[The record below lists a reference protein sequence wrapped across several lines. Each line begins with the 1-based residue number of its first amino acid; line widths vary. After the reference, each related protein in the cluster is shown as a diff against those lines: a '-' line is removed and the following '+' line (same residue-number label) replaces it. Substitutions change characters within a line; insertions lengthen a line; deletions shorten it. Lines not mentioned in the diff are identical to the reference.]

1 MKGFFVAGK
10 ENQNAIKTHCF
21 FSGIPSKVL
30 FYKVRRGEIRD
41 QNSTQVIFLKKKSFF
56 FGNKI
61 WLKSLQE
68 SCIQSRER
76 PQHSASA

>member
-10 ENQNAIKTHCF
+10 ENQNVMKTHCF
-21 FSGIPSKVL
+21 FLGIPSKVL
-30 FYKVRRGEIRD
+30 FYKVRRGEIRH
-41 QNSTQVIFLKKKSFF
+41 QNSTQVIFLKMFFF

-68 SCIQSRER
+68 CYIPS
-76 PQHSASA
+76 